1 MSKVFAKSPLA
12 FAIAAALY
20 PAAATLAADTKGDT
34 LEEVIVTATRREI
47 NLQVVP
53 QSVTALST
61 DFIEKQA
68 LTNLS
73 DLAKPAP

>member
-1 MSKVFAKSPLA
+1 MGNLDEQGLRKTQLA

-20 PAAATLAADTKGDT
+20 PVAAILAADSKGDT

-68 LTNLS
+68 LTNFTTW
-73 DLAKPAP
+73 